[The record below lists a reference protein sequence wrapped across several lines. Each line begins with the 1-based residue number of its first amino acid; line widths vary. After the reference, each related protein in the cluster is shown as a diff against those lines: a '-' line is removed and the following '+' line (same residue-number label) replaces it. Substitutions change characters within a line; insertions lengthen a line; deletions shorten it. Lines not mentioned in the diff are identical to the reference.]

1 MRMTGLLSFFAERA
15 WLFGLFVFIILCL
28 RYVIISGGPYLL
40 AWHIFSEKLSR
51 RKIQAEKQ
59 RPLRI
64 KHEIMW
70 SCISFLVFSV
80 QAGAIYA
87 LYINGHTRLVTSWE
101 SLPALGHIAGLI
113 FLLVIHDTYFYWMHR
128 ILHHRFLFRHIHS
141 VHHQSVNPTPF
152 AAFAFHPV
160 EAFLEMAFLIPI
172 ILWMPL
178 YVGTLVVF
186 LLLSHFFNVIGHL
199 GYEFFPRSTWTSW
212 WGSWN
217 TTSTHHNLHHQHV
230 STNYGLYCKWW
241 DKLCGTLNP
250 KTESEFFKIA
260 DRLTAERTEDSG

>member
-1 MRMTGLLSFFAERA
+1 MTNLLLFFGDRS
-15 WLFGLFVFIILCL
+15 WLFALCVFMILCL

-40 AWHIFSEKLSR
+40 AWRVFNKKLSS

-64 KHEIMW
+64 KAEIMW
-70 SCISFLVFSV
+70 SLASFAVFSIE
-80 QAGAIYA
+80 AGIMHA
-87 LYINGHTRLVTSWE
+87 LFVRGHTRLVTSWD
-101 SLPALGHIAGLI
+101 SLPAWENIADL
-113 FLLVIHDTYFYWMHR
+113 FLLLVIHDAYFYWMHR
-128 ILHHRFLFRHIHS
+128 ILHHRHLFRFVHS

-178 YVGTLVVF
+178 YLGMLLVF
-186 LLLSHFFNVIGHL
+186 LILSHFFNVIGHL

-230 STNYGLYCKWW
+230 SSNYGLYCKWW
-241 DKLCGTLNP
+241 DKLCDTLNP
-250 KTESEFFKIA
+250 KTETEFFKIK
-260 DRLTAERTEDSG
+260 DRLAAEKTEKDPS